1 MIKKLQRCIEKKLA
15 NNSQSREIIYK
26 ILCESDECLSV
37 EEILALARD
46 AYPKK
51 LSLNTLYRNLRF
63 LVECE
68 LIFML
73 QDDLKKAYYC
83 LCKDKVDIF
92 EICPKCN
99 KIKRVELDI
108 CDAMKSSEFITIH
121 KKCQECS

>member
-37 EEILALARD
+37 EKILALARD

-51 LSLNTLYRNLRF
+51 LSLNTVYRNLRF
-63 LVECE
+63 LLECE

-99 KIKRVELDI
+99 KIKRVELDV
-108 CDAMKSSEFITIH
+108 CDAMKSAEFITIH
-121 KKCQECS
+121 KKCKECS